1 MYIEDLVDGIN
12 IESDTVEFKGIIEE
26 GRADSG
32 SLKEIGWLKTLCAFA
47 NTEGGSL
54 YIGVEN
60 DSHKILALDHKTADK
75 VTLMVHRQAKNRIDG
90 QFFYKIAA
98 IPVPKTRPVRYVL
111 RVDVQKSKFV
121 PVTLRE
127 SGLLGIYV
135 RNFGSTELASPEQI
149 RDMILLSDN
158 APFDQPFTQE
168 TFDFAD
174 FSELKN
180 FCVEKNA
187 SELTEKELISIGFI
201 NGERKLSRGALF
213 FKNDCKDE
221 LTKITA
227 TQWPGLNKGGSVVLS
242 SKEFIGNILDGISFA
257 VNFIQN
263 HSVNGFV
270 KEALGR
276 SDFFSYP
283 ARSVTEG
290 IVNAVAHRNYFI
302 SGSQIE
308 INLFKDRLEIT
319 SPGAL
324 LGVRLL
330 KKEKNIASIIPRRR
344 NEVICAVLEMCR
356 YMESKGSGFDKI
368 EQDYAGKGI
377 GFEPYISADS
387 SSFTLTLPNLAFRD
401 GVLGEDFV
409 PSIRASVVLDGK
421 NDEKTLSFCY
431 GKRRTAKEIAEY
443 LGIRPSTYFRK
454 EVLEPLVK
462 KGLLLTDNVSR
473 GASFIA
479 NEDKVFLN
487 E

>member
-180 FCVEKNA
+180 F
-187 SELTEKELISIGFI
+187 
-201 NGERKLSRGALF
+201 
-213 FKNDCKDE
+213 
-221 LTKITA
+221 
-227 TQWPGLNKGGSVVLS
+227 
-242 SKEFIGNILDGISFA
+242 
-257 VNFIQN
+257 
-263 HSVNGFV
+263 
-270 KEALGR
+270 
-276 SDFFSYP
+276 
-283 ARSVTEG
+283 
-290 IVNAVAHRNYFI
+290 
-302 SGSQIE
+302 
-308 INLFKDRLEIT
+308 
-319 SPGAL
+319 
-324 LGVRLL
+324 
-330 KKEKNIASIIPRRR
+330 
-344 NEVICAVLEMCR
+344 
-356 YMESKGSGFDKI
+356 
-368 EQDYAGKGI
+368 
-377 GFEPYISADS
+377 
-387 SSFTLTLPNLAFRD
+387 
-401 GVLGEDFV
+401 
-409 PSIRASVVLDGK
+409 
-421 NDEKTLSFCY
+421 
-431 GKRRTAKEIAEY
+431 
-443 LGIRPSTYFRK
+443 
-454 EVLEPLVK
+454 
-462 KGLLLTDNVSR
+462 
-473 GASFIA
+473 
-479 NEDKVFLN
+479 
-487 E
+487 